1 VIRFMLRT
9 ARYLGAFLNGKLDQV
24 MDPRVLIEQAI
35 FEGRRQHALLSEQAA
50 AVIGNQRELEI
61 KMSRYD
67 TELTRLR
74 KCAEQALLLADRAR
88 KAGEIDAADGHER
101 TARVFAVQL
110 GSVESA
116 RTSLGQ
122 LHAKAAIASSAARR
136 AVEQNAFALQ
146 RQLTERARLLTD
158 LEAAKLAE
166 RMAEAIK
173 QVSTVGAA
181 SDIPTLADVRER
193 IDVRMAMAT
202 GRGEIA
208 AGSVDARILDTERS
222 VIDREGDERLEEIRK
237 GLGLAG
243 RSS

>member
-1 VIRFMLRT
+1 MIRFMLRT

-35 FEGRRQHALLSEQAA
+35 AEGRRQHALLSEQAA
-50 AVIGNQRELEI
+50 AVIANQRELEI
-61 KMSRYD
+61 KMSRSD
-67 TELTRLR
+67 TELARLR
-74 KCAEQALLLADRAR
+74 KNAEQALLLADRAR
-88 KAGEIDAADGHER
+88 KSGDPDTADRHER

-110 GSVESA
+110 ASVESA
-116 RTSLGQ
+116 RASLGE
-122 LHAKAAIASSAARR
+122 LHAKAATASAAARR
-136 AVEQNAFALQ
+136 AVEQNAFVLQ

-181 SDIPTLADVRER
+181 SDVPSLADVRER
-193 IDVRMAMAT
+193 IDARIAMAT

-208 AGSVDARILDTERS
+208 AGSVDAHMLDTERS
-222 VIDREGDERLEEIRK
+222 VIDREGEERLEEIRR
-237 GLGLAG
+237 GLGLG
-243 RSS
+243 T

>member
-1 VIRFMLRT
+1 MIRFMLRT

-35 FEGRRQHALLSEQAA
+35 AEGRRQHALLSEQAA

-61 KMSRYD
+61 KMSRSD
-67 TELTRLR
+67 TEVARLR
-74 KCAEQALLLADRAR
+74 KCAEQALLLADQAR
-88 KAGEIDAADGHER
+88 KADDTESAERHER

-110 GSVESA
+110 ASVESA

-122 LHAKAAIASSAARR
+122 LHAKAAVASGAARR

-173 QVSTVGAA
+173 QVSTVGPA
-181 SDIPTLADVRER
+181 SDVPTLADVRER
-193 IDVRMAMAT
+193 IDARMAMAT

-208 AGSVDARILDTERS
+208 AGSVDAHLLDTERS

-237 GLGLAG
+237 GLGLG
-243 RSS
+243 T